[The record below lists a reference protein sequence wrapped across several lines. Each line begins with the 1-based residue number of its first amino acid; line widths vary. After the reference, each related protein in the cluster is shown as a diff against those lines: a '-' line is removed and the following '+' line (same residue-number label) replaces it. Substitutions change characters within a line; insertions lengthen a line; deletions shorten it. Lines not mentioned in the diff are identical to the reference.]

1 MLVRWSSAQCT
12 ATHRC
17 IVYRLERLFIQ
28 IAGAVLVV
36 ESDAGRPRAWWQ
48 DHTKCQKVSSATAKW
63 AVELQAFVRA
73 WSEGQIPDPKRIAA
87 WLPKEPP
94 FLAACWR
101 AAIQIPRGETR
112 TYAWLAAAAGR
123 PTAHRAAAHAM
134 ARNPLALLVP
144 CHRVVGTNDM
154 GGFCG
159 FKPSTSRMQSSHWAL
174 TLKNRLLQIESSVR
188 SENAKVLYTSSTLE
202 IGQSIKR
209 KKR

>member
-1 MLVRWSSAQCT
+1 M
-12 ATHRC
+12 
-17 IVYRLERLFIQ
+17 YRLDRLFIQ
-28 IAGAVLVV
+28 IARAVLVV

-63 AVELQAFVRA
+63 AVELQALVGA
-73 WSEGQIPDPKRIAA
+73 WSEEQIPDPKRIAA

-159 FKPSTSRMQSSHWAL
+159 FKPSTSRNQTSHWAL
-174 TLKNRLLQIESSVR
+174 NLKNRLLQIESGNQIEKR
-188 SENAKVLYTSSTLE
+188 KVLYTSAALE

>member
-48 DHTKCQKVSSATAKW
+48 DHTKCQQVSSATAKW
-63 AVELQAFVRA
+63 AVELQALVGA
-73 WSEGQIPDPKRIAA
+73 WSKGQIPDPKRIAA
-87 WLPKEPP
+87 LLPKEPP

-159 FKPSTSRMQSSHWAL
+159 FKPSTSRNQSSHWAL
-174 TLKNRLLQIESSVR
+174 TLKNRLLQIESGNQI
-188 SENAKVLYTSSTLE
+188 ENRKVLYTYVPLK
-202 IGQSIKR
+202 IAPRIKR
-209 KKR
+209 KSQ

>member
-1 MLVRWSSAQCT
+1 M
-12 ATHRC
+12 H
-17 IVYRLERLFIQ
+17 RLERLFIH

-48 DHTKCQKVSSATAKW
+48 DHTKCQQVTSVTTKW
-63 AVELQAFVRA
+63 AVELQALVGA
-73 WSEGQIPDPKRIAA
+73 WSEGEIPEPKRIAA

-101 AAIQIPRGETR
+101 AAIHIPRGETR

-134 ARNPLALLVP
+134 ARNPLSLLVP

-159 FKPSTSRMQSSHWAL
+159 FKPSTSQMQSNHWAL
-174 TLKNRLLQIESSVR
+174 ALKNRLLQIESSVR

-209 KKR
+209 KIR

>member
-1 MLVRWSSAQCT
+1 M
-12 ATHRC
+12 
-17 IVYRLERLFIQ
+17 YRLERLFIQ

-48 DHTKCQKVSSATAKW
+48 DHTKCQQVSSATAKW
-63 AVELQAFVRA
+63 AVELQALVGA

-87 WLPKEPP
+87 LLPKEPP

-159 FKPSTSRMQSSHWAL
+159 FKPSTSRNQSSHWAL
-174 TLKNRLLQIESSVR
+174 TLKNRLLQIESGNQI
-188 SENAKVLYTSSTLE
+188 ENRKVLYTYVPLK
-202 IGQSIKR
+202 IAPRIKR
-209 KKR
+209 KSQ

>member
-48 DHTKCQKVSSATAKW
+48 DHTKCQQVSSATAKW
-63 AVELQAFVRA
+63 AVELQALLGA

-159 FKPSTSRMQSSHWAL
+159 FKPSTSRNQTSHWAL
-174 TLKNRLLQIESSVR
+174 TLKNRLLQIESGNQI
-188 SENAKVLYTSSTLE
+188 ENRKVLYTYVPLK
-202 IGQSIKR
+202 IAPRIKR
-209 KKR
+209 KSQ

>member
-1 MLVRWSSAQCT
+1 M
-12 ATHRC
+12 H
-17 IVYRLERLFIQ
+17 RLERLFIH

-48 DHTKCQKVSSATAKW
+48 DHTKCQQVAFVTAKW
-63 AVELQAFVRA
+63 AVELQALVGA
-73 WSEGQIPDPKRIAA
+73 WSEGEIPEPKRIAA

-101 AAIQIPRGETR
+101 AAIHIPRGETR

-134 ARNPLALLVP
+134 ARNPLSLLVP

-159 FKPSTSRMQSSHWAL
+159 FKPSTSQMQSNHWAL
-174 TLKNRLLQIESSVR
+174 ALKNRLLQIESSVR
-188 SENAKVLYTSSTLE
+188 SENAKVLYTSAALE
-202 IGQSIKR
+202 IGQIIKR

>member
-1 MLVRWSSAQCT
+1 M
-12 ATHRC
+12 H
-17 IVYRLERLFIQ
+17 RLERLFIQ

-48 DHTKCQKVSSATAKW
+48 DHTKCPQVSSATAKW
-63 AVELQAFVRA
+63 AVELQALVGA
-73 WSEGQIPDPKRIAA
+73 WSEGRIPDPKRIAA

-101 AAIQIPRGETR
+101 AAIHIPRGETR

-134 ARNPLALLVP
+134 ARNPLSLLVP

-159 FKPSTSRMQSSHWAL
+159 FKPSTSRKQTSHWAL
-174 TLKNRLLQIESSVR
+174 TLKNRLLQIESGNQIEKR
-188 SENAKVLYTSSTLE
+188 KVLYTYAPLK
-202 IGQSIKR
+202 IAPRIKR
-209 KKR
+209 KSQ

>member
-63 AVELQAFVRA
+63 AVELQALVGA
-73 WSEGQIPDPKRIAA
+73 WSEEQIPDPKRIAA

-174 TLKNRLLQIESSVR
+174 ALKNRLLQIESGNQI
-188 SENAKVLYTSSTLE
+188 ENRKVLYTSAALE

>member
-48 DHTKCQKVSSATAKW
+48 DHTKCQKVSSVTAKW

-73 WSEGQIPDPKRIAA
+73 WSEGEIPDPKRIAA

>member
-1 MLVRWSSAQCT
+1 MLV
-12 ATHRC
+12 
-17 IVYRLERLFIQ
+17 I
-28 IAGAVLVV
+28 

-48 DHTKCQKVSSATAKW
+48 DHTKCQKVSSVTAKW
-63 AVELQAFVRA
+63 AVELQALVGA
-73 WSEGQIPDPKRIAA
+73 WSEGQISDPKRIAA
-87 WLPKEPP
+87 LLPKEPP

-101 AAIQIPRGETR
+101 EAIKIPRGETR
-112 TYAWLAAAAGR
+112 TYAWLAAAAGS

-144 CHRVVGTNDM
+144 CHRVVGTSDM

-159 FKPSTSRMQSSHWAL
+159 FKPSISRMRSSHWAL
-174 TLKNRLLQIESSVR
+174 TLKNRLLQIESGNQI
-188 SENAKVLYTSSTLE
+188 ENREVLYTSSTLE

>member
-1 MLVRWSSAQCT
+1 M
-12 ATHRC
+12 H
-17 IVYRLERLFIQ
+17 RLERLFIH

-48 DHTKCQKVSSATAKW
+48 DHTKCQQVTSVTTKW
-63 AVELQAFVRA
+63 AVELQALVGA
-73 WSEGQIPDPKRIAA
+73 WSEGEIPEPKRIAA

-159 FKPSTSRMQSSHWAL
+159 FKPSTSQMQSNHWAL
-174 TLKNRLLQIESSVR
+174 ALKNRLLQIESSVR

-209 KKR
+209 KIR

>member
-1 MLVRWSSAQCT
+1 M
-12 ATHRC
+12 H
-17 IVYRLERLFIQ
+17 RLERLFIH

-48 DHTKCQKVSSATAKW
+48 DHTKCQQVAFVTAKW
-63 AVELQAFVRA
+63 AVELQALVGA
-73 WSEGQIPDPKRIAA
+73 WSEGEIPEPKRIAA

-101 AAIQIPRGETR
+101 AAIHIPRGETR

-134 ARNPLALLVP
+134 ARNPLSLLVP

-159 FKPSTSRMQSSHWAL
+159 FKPSTSQMQSNHWAL
-174 TLKNRLLQIESSVR
+174 ALKNRLLQIESSVR

-209 KKR
+209 KIR

>member
-1 MLVRWSSAQCT
+1 M
-12 ATHRC
+12 H
-17 IVYRLERLFIQ
+17 RLERLFIH

-48 DHTKCQKVSSATAKW
+48 DHTKCQQVASVTAKW
-63 AVELQAFVRA
+63 AVELQALVGA
-73 WSEGQIPDPKRIAA
+73 WSEGEIPEPKRIAA

-101 AAIQIPRGETR
+101 AAIHIPRGETR

-159 FKPSTSRMQSSHWAL
+159 FKPSTSQMQSNHWAL
-174 TLKNRLLQIESSVR
+174 ALKNRLLQIESSVR

-209 KKR
+209 KIR

>member
-1 MLVRWSSAQCT
+1 M
-12 ATHRC
+12 
-17 IVYRLERLFIQ
+17 YRLERLFIQ

-48 DHTKCQKVSSATAKW
+48 DHTKCQKVSSVTAKW

-73 WSEGQIPDPKRIAA
+73 WSEGEIPDPKRIAA

-188 SENAKVLYTSSTLE
+188 SENAKVLYTSATLE

>member
-1 MLVRWSSAQCT
+1 M
-12 ATHRC
+12 
-17 IVYRLERLFIQ
+17 YRLERLFIQ

-73 WSEGQIPDPKRIAA
+73 WSEGEIPDPKRIAA

-174 TLKNRLLQIESSVR
+174 ALKNRLLQIESSVR

>member
-1 MLVRWSSAQCT
+1 M
-12 ATHRC
+12 
-17 IVYRLERLFIQ
+17 ERLFIQ

-48 DHTKCQKVSSATAKW
+48 NHTKCQQVSSATAKW
-63 AVELQAFVRA
+63 AVELQALVGA
-73 WSEGQIPDPKRIAA
+73 WSEGAIPDPKRIAA

-134 ARNPLALLVP
+134 ARNPLSLLVP
-144 CHRVVGTNDM
+144 CHRVVGTNDI

-159 FKPSTSRMQSSHWAL
+159 FKPSTSHMQSSHWAL
-174 TLKNRLLQIESSVR
+174 TLKNRLLQIESGNQI
-188 SENAKVLYTSSTLE
+188 ENRKVLYTSAALE

>member
-1 MLVRWSSAQCT
+1 M
-12 ATHRC
+12 H
-17 IVYRLERLFIQ
+17 RLERLFIH

-48 DHTKCQKVSSATAKW
+48 DHTKCQQVTSVTTKW
-63 AVELQAFVRA
+63 AVELQALVGA
-73 WSEGQIPDPKRIAA
+73 WSEGEIPEPKRIAA

-159 FKPSTSRMQSSHWAL
+159 FKPSTSQMQSSHWAL
-174 TLKNRLLQIESSVR
+174 ALKNRLLQIESSVR

-209 KKR
+209 KIR

>member
-36 ESDAGRPRAWWQ
+36 ESGAGRPRAWWQ

-73 WSEGQIPDPKRIAA
+73 WSEGENPDPKRIAA

-159 FKPSTSRMQSSHWAL
+159 FKPSTSRNQTSHWAL
-174 TLKNRLLQIESSVR
+174 TLKNRLLQIESGNQI
-188 SENAKVLYTSSTLE
+188 ENRKVLYTSAALE
-202 IGQSIKR
+202 IVQSIKR

>member
-1 MLVRWSSAQCT
+1 M
-12 ATHRC
+12 
-17 IVYRLERLFIQ
+17 YRLERLFIQ

-48 DHTKCQKVSSATAKW
+48 DHTTCQKVSSATAKW

-73 WSEGQIPDPKRIAA
+73 WSEGEIPDPKRIAA

-174 TLKNRLLQIESSVR
+174 ALKKRLLEMESSVR
-188 SENAKVLYTSSTLE
+188 SENAKVLYTYAPLK
-202 IGQSIKR
+202 IAPRIKR
-209 KKR
+209 KSQ

>member
-1 MLVRWSSAQCT
+1 M
-12 ATHRC
+12 H
-17 IVYRLERLFIQ
+17 RLERLFIH

-48 DHTKCQKVSSATAKW
+48 DHTKCQQVTSVTAKW
-63 AVELQAFVRA
+63 AVELQALVGA
-73 WSEGQIPDPKRIAA
+73 WSEGEIPEPKRIAA

-101 AAIQIPRGETR
+101 AAIHIPRGETR

-134 ARNPLALLVP
+134 ARNPLSLLVP

-159 FKPSTSRMQSSHWAL
+159 FKPSTSQMQSSHWAL
-174 TLKNRLLQIESSVR
+174 ALKNRLLQIESSVR

-209 KKR
+209 KIR

>member
-1 MLVRWSSAQCT
+1 M
-12 ATHRC
+12 
-17 IVYRLERLFIQ
+17 
-28 IAGAVLVV
+28 LVV

-73 WSEGQIPDPKRIAA
+73 WSEGENPDPKRIAA

-159 FKPSTSRMQSSHWAL
+159 FKPSTSRNQTSHWAL
-174 TLKNRLLQIESSVR
+174 TLKNRLLQIESGNQI
-188 SENAKVLYTSSTLE
+188 ENRKVLYTSAALE

-209 KKR
+209 KKQ

>member
-1 MLVRWSSAQCT
+1 MRWSSAQCT

-73 WSEGQIPDPKRIAA
+73 WSEGQIPDPKRIGA

-159 FKPSTSRMQSSHWAL
+159 FKPSTSRNQTSHWAL

-209 KKR
+209 KIR

>member
-48 DHTKCQKVSSATAKW
+48 DHTKCQQVSSATAKW
-63 AVELQAFVRA
+63 AVELQALVGA
-73 WSEGQIPDPKRIAA
+73 WSKGQIPDPKRIAA

-101 AAIQIPRGETR
+101 EAIKIPRGETR

-159 FKPSTSRMQSSHWAL
+159 FKPSTSQMQSSHWAL
-174 TLKNRLLQIESSVR
+174 ALKNRLLQIESGNQI
-188 SENAKVLYTSSTLE
+188 ENRKVLYTYVPLK
-202 IGQSIKR
+202 IAPRIKR
-209 KKR
+209 KSQ

>member
-1 MLVRWSSAQCT
+1 
-12 ATHRC
+12 
-17 IVYRLERLFIQ
+17 LERLFIQ

-48 DHTKCQKVSSATAKW
+48 DHTKCQQVSSATAKW
-63 AVELQAFVRA
+63 AVELQSLVGA

-87 WLPKEPP
+87 LLPKEPP

-174 TLKNRLLQIESSVR
+174 TLKNRLLQIESGNQIEKR
-188 SENAKVLYTSSTLE
+188 KVLYTYVPLK
-202 IGQSIKR
+202 IAPRIKR
-209 KKR
+209 KSQ

>member
-1 MLVRWSSAQCT
+1 M
-12 ATHRC
+12 
-17 IVYRLERLFIQ
+17 
-28 IAGAVLVV
+28 
-36 ESDAGRPRAWWQ
+36 
-48 DHTKCQKVSSATAKW
+48 TAKW
-63 AVELQAFVRA
+63 AVELQALVGA
-73 WSEGQIPDPKRIAA
+73 WSEGAIPDPKRIAA

-159 FKPSTSRMQSSHWAL
+159 FKPSTSRNQSSHWAL
-174 TLKNRLLQIESSVR
+174 TLKNRLLQIESGNQI
-188 SENAKVLYTSSTLE
+188 ENRKVLYTYVPLK
-202 IGQSIKR
+202 IAPRIKR
-209 KKR
+209 KSQ

>member
-1 MLVRWSSAQCT
+1 M
-12 ATHRC
+12 
-17 IVYRLERLFIQ
+17 YRLERLFIQ

-73 WSEGQIPDPKRIAA
+73 WSEGEIPDPKRIAA
-87 WLPKEPP
+87 CLPKEPP

-159 FKPSTSRMQSSHWAL
+159 FKPSTLRMQSSHWAL
-174 TLKNRLLQIESSVR
+174 ALKKRLLEMESSVR
-188 SENAKVLYTSSTLE
+188 SENAKVLYTYAPLK
-202 IGQSIKR
+202 IAPRIKR
-209 KKR
+209 KSQ

>member
-1 MLVRWSSAQCT
+1 M
-12 ATHRC
+12 H
-17 IVYRLERLFIQ
+17 RLERLFIH

-48 DHTKCQKVSSATAKW
+48 DHTKCQQVTSVTTKW
-63 AVELQAFVRA
+63 AVELQALVGA
-73 WSEGQIPDPKRIAA
+73 WSEGEIPEPKRIAA

-101 AAIQIPRGETR
+101 AAIHIPRGETR

-174 TLKNRLLQIESSVR
+174 ALKNRLLQIESSVR

>member
-48 DHTKCQKVSSATAKW
+48 DHTNCQQVSSATAKW
-63 AVELQAFVRA
+63 AVELQALVGA
-73 WSEGQIPDPKRIAA
+73 WSKGQIPDPKRIAA
-87 WLPKEPP
+87 LLPKEPP

-159 FKPSTSRMQSSHWAL
+159 FKPSTSRNQSSHWAL
-174 TLKNRLLQIESSVR
+174 TLKNRLLQIESGNQI
-188 SENAKVLYTSSTLE
+188 ENRKVLYTYVPLK
-202 IGQSIKR
+202 IAPRIKR
-209 KKR
+209 KSQ

>member
-1 MLVRWSSAQCT
+1 MRWSSAQCT

-63 AVELQAFVRA
+63 AVELQALVGA
-73 WSEGQIPDPKRIAA
+73 WSERQIPDPKRIAA

-101 AAIQIPRGETR
+101 AAIHIPRGETR

-174 TLKNRLLQIESSVR
+174 TLKNRLLQIESGNQI
-188 SENAKVLYTSSTLE
+188 ENRKVLYTYVPLK
-202 IGQSIKR
+202 IAPRIKR
-209 KKR
+209 KSQ

>member
-1 MLVRWSSAQCT
+1 M
-12 ATHRC
+12 
-17 IVYRLERLFIQ
+17 
-28 IAGAVLVV
+28 LVV

-73 WSEGQIPDPKRIAA
+73 WSEGQIPDPKRIGA

-159 FKPSTSRMQSSHWAL
+159 FKPSTSQMQSSHWAL
-174 TLKNRLLQIESSVR
+174 TLKNRLLQIESGNQI
-188 SENAKVLYTSSTLE
+188 ENRKVLYTSAALE

>member
-1 MLVRWSSAQCT
+1 M
-12 ATHRC
+12 HRC

-48 DHTKCQKVSSATAKW
+48 DHTKCQQVSSATAKW
-63 AVELQAFVRA
+63 AVELQALVGA
-73 WSEGQIPDPKRIAA
+73 WSERQIPDPKRIAA
-87 WLPKEPP
+87 LLPKEPP

-159 FKPSTSRMQSSHWAL
+159 FKPSTSRNQTSHWAL
-174 TLKNRLLQIESSVR
+174 TLKNRLLQIESGNQI
-188 SENAKVLYTSSTLE
+188 ENRKVLYTYAPLK
-202 IGQSIKR
+202 IAPRIKR
-209 KKR
+209 KSQ

>member
-17 IVYRLERLFIQ
+17 IVHRLERLFIQ

-73 WSEGQIPDPKRIAA
+73 WSEGEIPDPKRIGA

>member
-17 IVYRLERLFIQ
+17 IVHRLERLFIQ

-73 WSEGQIPDPKRIAA
+73 WSEGQIPDPKRIGA

-188 SENAKVLYTSSTLE
+188 SENPKVLYTSSTLE

>member
-1 MLVRWSSAQCT
+1 MS
-12 ATHRC
+12 
-17 IVYRLERLFIQ
+17 RLDRLFIQ

-36 ESDAGRPRAWWQ
+36 ESDERRPRAWWQ
-48 DHTKCQKVSSATAKW
+48 DHTTCQKVSSATAKW

-73 WSEGQIPDPKRIAA
+73 WSEGEIPDPKRIAA

-174 TLKNRLLQIESSVR
+174 ALKKRLLEMESSVR
-188 SENAKVLYTSSTLE
+188 SENAKVLYTYAPLK
-202 IGQSIKR
+202 IAPRIKR
-209 KKR
+209 KSQ

>member
-17 IVYRLERLFIQ
+17 IVHRLDRLFIQ

-73 WSEGQIPDPKRIAA
+73 WSEGQIPDPKRIGA